1 MGSEVKVE
9 VIRKE
14 TIKPSSPTPHHLRT
28 SSLSVFDQLQ
38 PDMYI
43 SLLLFYPNNI
53 SDDVVNNID
62 HNSLFA
68 ERSKLLKTS
77 LSEALTQFYPFA
89 GEFEYNVSIS
99 CNDHGAGF
107 IESKVNCPIRKVLDK
122 PDFGILEQLIPVA
135 IKSKSVEAGH
145 LLLVQVNLFECGG
158 LTIGVSI
165 SHKVADA
172 STLSTFIK
180 TWATIA
186 LGSASTAS
194 DQVLLPVEF
203 GVAATLFPPQDV
215 FNSPQPIME
224 LIRDSCIMIRD
235 NCITKRLVFD
245 ASKIAALKSKA
256 ASAAVPNPTRVEVVS
271 ALIWKCALQAS
282 RSNLGFTKPSAWVQ
296 VVNLRKRSGLAMAE
310 NILGNFVSYFTAMTM
325 ESDAVELES
334 LVHKLRKGIDEYK
347 EKYANGVSGEDAFQI
362 IEGLKNLMMKDSIET
377 YGCTSWCRFSFNQAD
392 FGWGKPSWMNFCRN
406 ESKNTMILT
415 DMSDG
420 VGIEAFFSL
429 EEEHMAIF
437 ERNEYLLAY
446 ASMNPSVV

>member
-1 MGSEVKVE
+1 MASEIKVE

-38 PDMYI
+38 PEAYLP
-43 SLLLFYPNNI
+43 LLLFYPNNI

-62 HNSLFA
+62 RKSLFA

-107 IESKVNCPIRKVLDK
+107 IESQVNCPISKILEN
-122 PDFGILEQLIPVA
+122 PDFEIIKHLLPTA
-135 IKSKSVEAGH
+135 IQSKQSEAGH

-172 STLSTFIK
+172 SMLSTFIK
-180 TWATIA
+180 SCATIA
-186 LGSASTAS
+186 LGSASIAS
-194 DQVLLPVEF
+194 DQVLLPAEF

-224 LIRDSCIMIRD
+224 LIKD
-235 NCITKRLVFD
+235 NCITKRFVFD

-282 RSNLGFTKPSAWVQ
+282 RSNMGFIKPSSWTHA
-296 VVNLRKRSGLAMAE
+296 VNMRKISGLAMAE
-310 NILGNFVSYFTAMTM
+310 NILGNFVSFCTAMTT
-325 ESDAVELES
+325 ESEVELES
-334 LVHKLRKGIDEYK
+334 LVDKLRKGIEECK
-347 EKYANGVSGEDAFQI
+347 EKYSNGFSGEDAFQT
-362 IEGLKNLMMKDSIET
+362 IEGLKNLRMKDSIET
-377 YGCTSWCRFSFNQAD
+377 YGCISWCRFSFYQAD
-392 FGWGKPSWMNFCRN
+392 FGWGKPSWVSFSSS
-406 ESKNTMILT
+406 ESKNTTLLM

-420 VGIEAFFSL
+420 VGIEALLSL
-429 EEEHMAIF
+429 EVEHMAII
-437 ERNEYLLAY
+437 ERNEDLLAY
-446 ASMNPSVV
+446 ASLNPSVV